1 MVLLGEE
8 NSSNGD
14 LRARKE
20 IFPKG
25 GVDANFK
32 FQKDNRSAMNDLGI
46 RCVMFYWTSGID
58 GEQPHFL
65 IALSRETEP

>member
-32 FQKDNRSAMNDLGI
+32 FQKDNRSAMNDLGS
-46 RCVMFYWTSGID
+46 RCVMFY
-58 GEQPHFL
+58 
-65 IALSRETEP
+65 